1 MYPSIIQGVSVVPH
15 FSFGCFLEHF
25 GTEILWARF
34 RAIQDV
40 VVRNQVEDRCPFSLN
55 VDTRHG
61 CNVKAPDRAVAL
73 DVLTLITLPLLVGVA
88 AAEGRI
94 VYLDVAVVYALLSFL
109 GVVALAR
116 YYDRGV

>member
-1 MYPSIIQGVSVVPH
+1 LADLLVKIALGIGAAGAVLAV
-15 FSFGCFLEHF
+15 
-25 GTEILWARF
+25 ARLLKGP
-34 RAIQDV
+34 D
-40 VVRNQVEDRCPFSLN
+40 
-55 VDTRHG
+55 
-61 CNVKAPDRAVAL
+61 APDRAVAL

-88 AAEGRI
+88 AAEGRL